1 MKTFTTSLAAVA
13 LFALVSGA
21 ALAEGSR
28 ISNSTLTNSA
38 NNQGAT
44 TRATG
49 GISGGEANTGSI
61 VVEDGSRVSNS
72 TINNSANNR
81 NTTTTAEGGLSGGK
95 ANTGSIVIKD

>member
-1 MKTFTTSLAAVA
+1 MAI
-13 LFALVSGA
+13 VSGSA
-21 ALAEGSR
+21 FAEGSR

-49 GISGGEANTGSI
+49 GFGGGGQANTGSI
-61 VVEDGSRVSNS
+61 VVQDGSRVSNS
-72 TINNSANNR
+72 TLNNSANNR
-81 NTTTTAEGGLSGGK
+81 NSTTTAEGGMSGGK